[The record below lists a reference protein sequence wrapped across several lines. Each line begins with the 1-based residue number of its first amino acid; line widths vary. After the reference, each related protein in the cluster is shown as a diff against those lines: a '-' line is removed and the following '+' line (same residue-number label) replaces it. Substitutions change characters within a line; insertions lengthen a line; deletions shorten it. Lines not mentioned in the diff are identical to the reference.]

1 MSSTTPTDPWT
12 LPELTRARRA
22 IVVVDVVESV
32 RLMQEDEAGF
42 IDRWRRFVHEVRTE
56 VLPKHGG
63 RMVKSLGDGMLLEF
77 VDTRQAVQAALLLH
91 RLAASPINSRPAAT
105 SLRLRVAVH
114 CSEVTIDDIDIYGEG
129 VNLCARLSAIAGP
142 EQTVVSAEA
151 RDELVDGLDAE
162 IEDLGECFLK
172 HLELSVRCYIV
183 KPIGDELVAQHIMS
197 SAALIWPTIAV
208 VPFECTDGNDA
219 AHIHGE
225 ACTDEVV
232 ARLVRVPQ
240 LHVVSTMSTRAL
252 RARAMQAQAICGHL
266 GATYVIAGRYRLAS
280 DRLELFFELTDGR
293 NGALV
298 WADRL
303 GHSLRSPR
311 DAWAHIGATVTE
323 QVLAAL
329 LKNELDRTAGQSLHT
344 IEAYSLFFAAM
355 SLMHRATARD
365 FERARAMLEE
375 LAWRHN
381 RSAVGH
387 AWLAKWHVL
396 RVVQGWS
403 QDPATE
409 GVKALDCTRRALDAN
424 SNDALALAICGLVHG
439 YLRKDLAAAGTHYDA
454 ARQANPNEPL
464 AWLFTATWR
473 SYRDEGA
480 DAEQAADMALRL
492 SPLDPMKYFFNSLAA
507 TAVLSNGSHARA
519 IELAQHSLR
528 VNRTHASTWRTLA
541 LAQSLAGSMDE
552 ARSTVAQLRQI
563 EPKLTA
569 STFLERYPGRD
580 ARHAPRYAQ
589 ALIDAGLPA

>member
-1 MSSTTPTDPWT
+1 MPSTTPTDPWP

-77 VDTRQAVQAALLLH
+77 AHARQAAKSAWLIH
-91 RLAASPINSRPAAT
+91 RLVASQKDTTAAASP
-105 SLRLRVAVH
+105 LRLRMAVH
-114 CSEVTIDDIDIYGEG
+114 CADVAIDDLDVYGEG
-129 VNLCARLSAIAGP
+129 VNLCARLASIAGP
-142 EQTVVSAEA
+142 DQTATSAEA
-151 RDELVDGLDAE
+151 RDEIVDGLDADV
-162 IEDLGECFLK
+162 EDLGECFLK
-172 HLELSVRCYIV
+172 HMELPVRCYVIRE
-183 KPIGDELVAQHIMS
+183 IGEGLMGRQLAPP
-197 SAALIWPTIAV
+197 AALTWPTIAV
-208 VPFECTDGNDA
+208 VPFECADGSDPG
-219 AHIHGE
+219 HIHGE

-232 ARLVRVPQ
+232 AKLVRVPQ

-252 RARAMQAQAICGHL
+252 RGRVIEAHVIGHHL
-266 GATYVIAGRYRLAS
+266 GATYIVAGRYRVES

-298 WADRL
+298 WAERV
-303 GHSLRSPR
+303 GNSLKSPR
-311 DAWAHIGATVTE
+311 DAWALLGAAVTE

-329 LKNELDRTAGQSLHT
+329 LRHELNRTAGHSLAT
-344 IEAYSLFFAAM
+344 VEAYTLFFAAV

-365 FERARAMLEE
+365 FDRARAMLEE
-375 LAWRHN
+375 LAWRN
-381 RSAVGH
+381 ARSAVGH

-403 QDPATE
+403 PDPSAE
-409 GVKALDCTRRALDAN
+409 GAKALDCTRRALDAN
-424 SNDALALAICGLVHG
+424 SNDALALAIGGLVHG
-439 YLRKDLAAAGTHYDA
+439 YLRKDLATAGTHYDA

-492 SPLDPMKYFFNSLAA
+492 SPLDPMKYFFDSLAA

-519 IELAQHSLR
+519 IELAQRSLR
-528 VNRTHASTWRTLA
+528 TNRTHASTWRTLA

-552 ARSTVAQLRQI
+552 ARQTVAQLRQI